1 GCVVMPNGP
10 SRMALPGT
18 GRSFDEFRADDGI
31 CRQYAFESLGGQ
43 TATNTQQNAAVQS
56 AVVGTAIGALAGAAI
71 GGSSGAA
78 AGAGVGLLGGSL
90 AGASAGN
97 VSGYDAQHR
106 YDMAYVQCMYAKG
119 HKVPTYG
126 NYTNAGP
133 YYAPTTVTRSVPPP
147 PSNTPPPPPPGAPP
161 PPPGNS

>member
-1 GCVVMPNGP
+1 TAAIAAMRATVKIVHVAALLALAGCVVMPNGP

-18 GRSFDEFRADDGI
+18 GRSFDEFRADDGT
-31 CRQYAFESLGGQ
+31 CRQYAFESIGGQ
-43 TATNTQQNAAVQS
+43 TATGTQQNAAVQS

-119 HKVPTYG
+119 
-126 NYTNAGP
+126 
-133 YYAPTTVTRSVPPP
+133 
-147 PSNTPPPPPPGAPP
+147 
-161 PPPGNS
+161 